1 MHDDKPDQ
9 FVDELLD
16 ASLKRFGGE
25 EPRAG
30 LEMRVLAGVRS
41 RQGAARRR
49 RLVWAL
55 AACAGI
61 LAAIV
66 LVVHSAHA
74 PNRRPVTSASGA
86 HRAPLQ
92 AATTAASPG
101 SADSRIRSPR
111 LVQGPRE
118 KPRTPKP
125 AVRATKPSRPEQ
137 FPTPMPLT
145 EQEKLLLTY
154 FANTTKP
161 DLLVETNKAEGA
173 AEISNIKVA
182 PLEIEPLDD
191 SESGQGK

>member
-16 ASLKRFGGE
+16 ASLKRYGGE
-25 EPRAG
+25 GPRAG

-55 AACAGI
+55 AACAGM

-66 LVVHSAHA
+66 LVLHSARA
-74 PNRRPVTSASGA
+74 PNRRPVASASGA
-86 HRAPLQ
+86 HRAPLE
-92 AATTAASPG
+92 AAKTAASPG
-101 SADSRIRSPR
+101 GADSRILSPR
-111 LVQGPRE
+111 LVHGPRE

-125 AVRATKPSRPEQ
+125 GVRATKRPEQ

-161 DLLVETNKAEGA
+161 DLLAQTNKTDGA

-182 PLEIEPLDD
+182 PLEIEPLDE

>member
-1 MHDDKPDQ
+1 MHDNKPDQ

-16 ASLKRFGGE
+16 ASLKQYRAE

-55 AACAGI
+55 AAGAGM

-66 LVVHSAHA
+66 LVLHSARSPRREPVVTASA
-74 PNRRPVTSASGA
+74 PR
-86 HRAPLQ
+86 Q
-92 AATTAASPG
+92 AAKTAASPG
-101 SADSRIRSPR
+101 SADSRVWSPR

-125 AVRATKPSRPEQ
+125 GARATKRPEQ

-154 FANTTKP
+154 FANTTEP
-161 DLLVETNKAEGA
+161 DLLAEINKADGA

>member
-9 FVDELLD
+9 FVDELLE
-16 ASLKRFGGE
+16 ASLKQYRAE

-30 LEMRVLAGVRS
+30 LELRVLAGVRS

-66 LVVHSAHA
+66 LVLHSARA
-74 PNRRPVTSASGA
+74 PRREPGNSAS
-86 HRAPLQ
+86 APRQ
-92 AATTAASPG
+92 VAKTAASPG
-101 SADSRIRSPR
+101 SADSRIWSPR
-111 LVQGPRE
+111 LVQGPKE
-118 KPRTPKP
+118 TPRTAKS
-125 AVRATKPSRPEQ
+125 AVRATRRPEQ

-145 EQEKLLLTY
+145 DQEKLLLTY
-154 FANTTKP
+154 FAKTTKP
-161 DLLVETNKAEGA
+161 DLLAESSKADEA

-191 SESGQGK
+191 SESGKGK

>member
-1 MHDDKPDQ
+1 MHDNKPDQ

-16 ASLKRFGGE
+16 ASLKQYRAE

-55 AACAGI
+55 AAGAGM

-66 LVVHSAHA
+66 LVLHSARS
-74 PNRRPVTSASGA
+74 PRREPVVSAS
-86 HRAPLQ
+86 APRQ
-92 AATTAASPG
+92 AAKTAASPG
-101 SADSRIRSPR
+101 SADSRIWSPR

-118 KPRTPKP
+118 KPRTAKP
-125 AVRATKPSRPEQ
+125 AVRATKRPEQ

-154 FANTTKP
+154 FANTTEP
-161 DLLVETNKAEGA
+161 DLLAEINKADGA

>member
-9 FVDELLD
+9 FVDELLE
-16 ASLKRFGGE
+16 AALKRYGGE
-25 EPRAG
+25 GPSAG
-30 LEMRVLAGVRS
+30 LEMRVLAGVLS
-41 RQGAARRR
+41 RQGAARRL

-66 LVVHSAHA
+66 LVLHSARA
-74 PNRRPVTSASGA
+74 PRREPVISAS
-86 HRAPLQ
+86 APRQ
-92 AATTAASPG
+92 AAKPAASSG
-101 SADSRIRSPR
+101 SAGSRSASPR

-125 AVRATKPSRPEQ
+125 GVLATKPSRPEQ

-161 DLLVETNKAEGA
+161 DLLAETNKAEGA

>member
-1 MHDDKPDQ
+1 MDDDKPDQ

-16 ASLKRFGGE
+16 AALKRYGGE
-25 EPRAG
+25 GPRAG

-55 AACAGI
+55 AACAGM

-66 LVVHSAHA
+66 LVLHFARA
-74 PNRRPVTSASGA
+74 PRREPVISAS
-86 HRAPLQ
+86 APRQ
-92 AATTAASPG
+92 AAKTAASPG
-101 SADSRIRSPR
+101 SADSLSGSPR

-125 AVRATKPSRPEQ
+125 GVRDTKRPEQ

-161 DLLVETNKAEGA
+161 DLLAETNKADGA

-191 SESGQGK
+191 SESGKGK

>member
-16 ASLKRFGGE
+16 AALKRYGGE
-25 EPRAG
+25 GPRAG
-30 LEMRVLAGVRS
+30 LETRVLAGVRR

-66 LVVHSAHA
+66 LVLHSAHA
-74 PNRRPVTSASGA
+74 PSGQRVTRASVPPQAVKPV
-86 HRAPLQ
+86 PN
-92 AATTAASPG
+92 PG

-118 KPRTPKP
+118 KPRTAKSR
-125 AVRATKPSRPEQ
+125 VRATERPEQ
-137 FPTPMPLT
+137 FPSPMPLT

-161 DLLVETNKAEGA
+161 DLLAETNKADEA
-173 AEISNIKVA
+173 AEISNITVA

>member
-9 FVDELLD
+9 FVDELLE
-16 ASLKRFGGE
+16 ASLKQFRAE
-25 EPRAG
+25 EPRTG

-49 RLVWAL
+49 RFVWAL
-55 AACAGI
+55 AVCAGM
-61 LAAIV
+61 LAAIILV
-66 LVVHSAHA
+66 LHSARV
-74 PNRRPVTSASGA
+74 PSRRPVASASVPRQVA
-86 HRAPLQ
+86 K
-92 AATTAASPG
+92 TAASPG
-101 SADSRIRSPR
+101 SADSRIWSPR
-111 LVQGPRE
+111 LVHAPRE
-118 KPRTPKP
+118 KPRTAKP
-125 AVRATKPSRPEQ
+125 AVRATKRPEQ

-161 DLLVETNKAEGA
+161 DLLAETNKADAA

-191 SESGQGK
+191 SQSRQGK

>member
-9 FVDELLD
+9 FVDELLE
-16 ASLKRFGGE
+16 ASLKQYRAE

-30 LEMRVLAGVRS
+30 LEMRVLAGVRI

-49 RLVWAL
+49 RFVWAL
-55 AACAGI
+55 AAGAGM

-66 LVVHSAHA
+66 LALHSARA
-74 PNRRPVTSASGA
+74 PRREPVISAS
-86 HRAPLQ
+86 APRQ
-92 AATTAASPG
+92 TAKTAASPG
-101 SADSRIRSPR
+101 SADSRIWSPW
-111 LVQGPRE
+111 LVQGPKE

-125 AVRATKPSRPEQ
+125 GVGATKRPEQ

-154 FANTTKP
+154 FANPSKP
-161 DLLVETNKAEGA
+161 DLLAETSKADGA
-173 AEISNIKVA
+173 AEMSNIKVA

>member
-1 MHDDKPDQ
+1 MHDNKPGQ

-16 ASLKRFGGE
+16 ASLKRYGAG

-30 LEMRVLAGVRS
+30 LEMRLLAGVRG

-55 AACAGI
+55 AVCAGM
-61 LAAIV
+61 LAA
-66 LVVHSAHA
+66 VVFLLHSARVPSRQH
-74 PNRRPVTSASGA
+74 VTSASVPRPTVEPPTSLG
-86 HRAPLQ
+86 R
-92 AATTAASPG
+92 
-101 SADSRIRSPR
+101 ADSHLGSPR

-125 AVRATKPSRPEQ
+125 GVRATKPSRPEQ

-154 FANTTKP
+154 LANTTRP
-161 DLLVETNKAEGA
+161 DLLAETNKADEA

-191 SESGQGK
+191 SQSGQGK

>member
-1 MHDDKPDQ
+1 MHDNKPDQ
-9 FVDELLD
+9 FVDELLE
-16 ASLKRFGGE
+16 ASLKQYRAE

-41 RQGAARRR
+41 RQGAVRRR

-55 AACAGI
+55 AACAGT

-66 LVVHSAHA
+66 LALHSA
-74 PNRRPVTSASGA
+74 
-86 HRAPLQ
+86 RAPRREPVISSSAPRQ
-92 AATTAASPG
+92 TAKTAASPG
-101 SADSRIRSPR
+101 SADSRLWSPR
-111 LVQGPRE
+111 LVQGPKE

-125 AVRATKPSRPEQ
+125 GVRATKRPEQ
-137 FPTPMPLT
+137 FPSPLPLT
-145 EQEKLLLTY
+145 DQEKLLLTY

-161 DLLVETNKAEGA
+161 DLLAETNKADGA

>member
-9 FVDELLD
+9 FVDELLE
-16 ASLKRFGGE
+16 ASLKQYRAE

-41 RQGAARRR
+41 RQGAVRRR

-55 AACAGI
+55 AACAGT

-66 LVVHSAHA
+66 LALHSA
-74 PNRRPVTSASGA
+74 
-86 HRAPLQ
+86 RAPRREPVISSSAPRQ
-92 AATTAASPG
+92 TAKTAASPG
-101 SADSRIRSPR
+101 SADSRLWSPR
-111 LVQGPRE
+111 LVQGPKE

-125 AVRATKPSRPEQ
+125 GVRATKRPEQ
-137 FPTPMPLT
+137 FPSPLPLT
-145 EQEKLLLTY
+145 DQEKLLLTY

-161 DLLVETNKAEGA
+161 DLLAETNKADGA

>member
-9 FVDELLD
+9 FVDELLE
-16 ASLKRFGGE
+16 ASLKRYGGE

-30 LEMRVLAGVRS
+30 LEMRVLAGVQS

-55 AACAGI
+55 AAGAGM

-66 LVVHSAHA
+66 LALHSARA
-74 PNRRPVTSASGA
+74 PRREPVISAS
-86 HRAPLQ
+86 APRQ
-92 AATTAASPG
+92 AAKTAASPG
-101 SADSRIRSPR
+101 SAASRNWSPR
-111 LVQGPRE
+111 HVQGPRE

-125 AVRATKPSRPEQ
+125 GVRATEPSRPEQ

-154 FANTTKP
+154 FAHATKP
-161 DLLVETNKAEGA
+161 DLFAETGKADGA
-173 AEISNIKVA
+173 AEISTIEVA
-182 PLEIEPLDD
+182 PLEIEPLDK

>member
-1 MHDDKPDQ
+1 MHDNKPDQ
-9 FVDELLD
+9 FVDELLE
-16 ASLKRFGGE
+16 ASLKQYRAE

-55 AACAGI
+55 AACVGM

-66 LVVHSAHA
+66 LALHSA
-74 PNRRPVTSASGA
+74 
-86 HRAPLQ
+86 RAPRREPVISSPGPRQ
-92 AATTAASPG
+92 TAKTAASPG
-101 SADSRIRSPR
+101 SADSRIWSPR

-118 KPRTPKP
+118 KPRAPKP
-125 AVRATKPSRPEQ
+125 GVRATNRPEQ

-161 DLLVETNKAEGA
+161 DLLAETNKADGA